1 MKEPMDRTA
10 TISELQEKV
19 LAFVKERDWQQFH
32 SPKNLAMDIAI
43 EASELMEI
51 FVWTGSKESHAELEA
66 RKNKVE
72 EEIGDIAMML
82 LLFCKYYNIDFATAI
97 TNKLKL
103 TGQRYPA
110 EKVRGKRLKY
120 NQY

>member
-1 MKEPMDRTA
+1 MDRT
-10 TISELQEKV
+10 TIISELQEKI

-32 SPKNLAMDIAI
+32 SPKNLAMDISI
-43 EASELMEI
+43 EASELMEL
-51 FVWTGSKESHAELEA
+51 FVWVGSKESNAELEI
-66 RKNKVE
+66 RRDKVE

-82 LLFCKYYNIDFATAI
+82 LLFCKYYNIDFETAI
-97 TNKLKL
+97 NNKLKL